1 MSPTEARHKA
11 AMTIAMEAGALALAW
26 QRGDFGPMSVQQK
39 PEGAGPVTLADQQ
52 TEALIVRQI
61 RERFPRDEIV
71 GEESGYHE
79 GRASAPR
86 WFIDPIDGTRDFAAG
101 GPDWAVHVG
110 LCEGDAVTMGV
121 VFQPRAARLTWGVL
135 EGTPR
140 AGVVDGDGEESR
152 AHSLRA
158 AAPETRAPRVVISHV
173 GRSLRTE
180 EMVTKLARS
189 PHQQLRA
196 GSTGVKLSMLARN
209 LADIYLYAEPKTR
222 VWDTCA
228 PMAALLAVGG
238 VVTDLRGAPLAHD
251 DPDAPHLR
259 GILAG
264 RTAGAHAW
272 ALERLLREASP
283 PAGL

>member
-1 MSPTEARHKA
+1 MRTPCLCLPLTGLCAHASAAACDATKISAVTSTEPELRVRETALVETPVPTITSWWASAPLELLRLSGAVASASGSRA
-11 AMTIAMEAGALALAW
+11 PAGALALAW

-140 AGVVDGDGEESR
+140 AGVVDDM
-152 AHSLRA
+152 
-158 AAPETRAPRVVISHV
+158 
-173 GRSLRTE
+173 GRG
-180 EMVTKLARS
+180 K
-189 PHQQLRA
+189 
-196 GSTGVKLSMLARN
+196 
-209 LADIYLYAEPKTR
+209 
-222 VWDTCA
+222 
-228 PMAALLAVGG
+228 
-238 VVTDLRGAPLAHD
+238 
-251 DPDAPHLR
+251 
-259 GILAG
+259 
-264 RTAGAHAW
+264 
-272 ALERLLREASP
+272 
-283 PAGL
+283 

>member
-1 MSPTEARHKA
+1 
-11 AMTIAMEAGALALAW
+11 
-26 QRGDFGPMSVQQK
+26 
-39 PEGAGPVTLADQQ
+39 
-52 TEALIVRQI
+52 
-61 RERFPRDEIV
+61 
-71 GEESGYHE
+71 
-79 GRASAPR
+79 
-86 WFIDPIDGTRDFAAG
+86 
-101 GPDWAVHVG
+101 
-110 LCEGDAVTMGV
+110 
-121 VFQPRAARLTWGVL
+121 
-135 EGTPR
+135 
-140 AGVVDGDGEESR
+140 
-152 AHSLRA
+152 
-158 AAPETRAPRVVISHV
+158 
-173 GRSLRTE
+173 
-180 EMVTKLARS
+180 
-189 PHQQLRA
+189 
-196 GSTGVKLSMLARN
+196 MLARN

>member
-1 MSPTEARHKA
+1 M
-11 AMTIAMEAGALALAW
+11 
-26 QRGDFGPMSVQQK
+26 
-39 PEGAGPVTLADQQ
+39 ADQQ

-140 AGVVDGDGEESR
+140 AGVVDGDAVRALAAARGVMRLSLACARCSR
-152 AHSLRA
+152 RA
-158 AAPETRAPRVVISHV
+158 AARDDAE
-173 GRSLRTE
+173 
-180 EMVTKLARS
+180 
-189 PHQQLRA
+189 A
-196 GSTGVKLSMLARN
+196 GSEAAGASSMKMAAIVVGVAPTSEVAFAKSSLDGGVGTGVIR
-209 LADIYLYAEPKTR
+209 R
-222 VWDTCA
+222 VRDPSA
-228 PMAALLAVGG
+228 PWRPCSSPGAA
-238 VVTDLRGAPLAHD
+238 
-251 DPDAPHLR
+251 
-259 GILAG
+259 
-264 RTAGAHAW
+264 
-272 ALERLLREASP
+272 
-283 PAGL
+283 